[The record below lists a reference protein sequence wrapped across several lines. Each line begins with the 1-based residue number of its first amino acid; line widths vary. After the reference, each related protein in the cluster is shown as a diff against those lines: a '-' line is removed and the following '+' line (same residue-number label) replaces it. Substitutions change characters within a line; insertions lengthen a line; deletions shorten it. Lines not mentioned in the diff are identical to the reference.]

1 VPPVLLIVRSVA
13 VAAATVI
20 GVIIGPAV
28 LVGALAGTVAGA
40 AFPLGAIAGL
50 AAANGDGR
58 GTALKLLPLM
68 GLGGAAVAATAGSGA
83 WIAVLALVGAV
94 VGWLSTMGRFIAVT
108 EVAIMVVS
116 AGPQSGSRA
125 LLVYGAFSVLGYLY
139 GVLAAR
145 VGGAPEFV
153 GQMALPRIRPVRAAL
168 LGAAALG
175 LAAFFA
181 LQVNWVKPFWIP
193 AAFLALLE
201 MWFTAADTDRRRLFV
216 RLVATYIGVLL
227 LVPLLRW
234 VPPTAV
240 SAAAVGILI
249 VGIAVG
255 RTTYW
260 LSVALVTVAVVLFAS
275 GEANALVVGQQRF
288 NAFVVGTLLLIVVL
302 AGLRW
307 VRRPSG
313 AIAASS

>member
-1 VPPVLLIVRSVA
+1 MPPIVRSLA

-20 GVIIGPAV
+20 GVIIGPALLIGA
-28 LVGALAGTVAGA
+28 LVGPVAGA

-58 GTALKLLPLM
+58 GNALKLLPLM
-68 GLGGAAVAATAGSGA
+68 GLGGAAVAATAGNWA
-83 WIAVLALVGAV
+83 WVAVLALVGAV

-125 LLVYGAFSVLGYLY
+125 LMVYGAFSVLGYLY

-153 GQMALPRIRPVRAAL
+153 RRMPLPRIRPGRAAL
-168 LGAAALG
+168 LGAAALA
-175 LAAFFA
+175 LAAVLA
-181 LQVNWVKPFWIP
+181 LQANWVKPFWIP
-193 AAFLALLE
+193 AAFLALLQ
-201 MWFTAADTDRRRLFV
+201 MWFTAADVDRRRVFV
-216 RLVATYIGVLL
+216 RLAATYFGVLL
-227 LVPLLRW
+227 LVPFLRW
-234 VPPTAV
+234 VPPAAV
-240 SAAAVGILI
+240 GAAAVVILI

-255 RTTYW
+255 GSTYW

-275 GEANALVVGQQRF
+275 GEANPFVVGQQRF
-288 NAFVVGTLLLIVVL
+288 SAFVVGTLLLVVVL

-307 VRRPSG
+307 VRRPEG
-313 AIAASS
+313 ADAAPY